1 MQSSKLV
8 IRMLKELIDYSNN
21 IKEEMKVILSE
32 IKKNLQGTNG
42 EGKETRIQT
51 NDLEHEEIINQ
62 NRKKTH
68 EFKKTRIV

>member
-1 MQSSKLV
+1 
-8 IRMLKELIDYSNN
+8 MLKELIDYSNN

-51 NDLEHEEIINQ
+51 NDLEHEEILNQ

>member
-1 MQSSKLV
+1 
-8 IRMLKELIDYSNN
+8 MLKELIDYSNN